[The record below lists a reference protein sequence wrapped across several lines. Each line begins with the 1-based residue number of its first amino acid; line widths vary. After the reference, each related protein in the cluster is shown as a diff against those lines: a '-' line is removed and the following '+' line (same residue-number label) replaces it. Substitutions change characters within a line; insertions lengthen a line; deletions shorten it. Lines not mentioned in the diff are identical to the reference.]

1 MYKLSVI
8 QYIYRQLIKRYNIRL
23 CIIIICRVCIYMM
36 NYVVDNNIVNEL
48 NKIII
53 DGLMNS
59 WKLLDL
65 YMNNIQK
72 FD

>member
-1 MYKLSVI
+1 MYKLNGI
-8 QYIYRQLIKRYNIRL
+8 QNIYRQLIKRYNIRL